1 MIFSPI
7 AILVHGHSSIY
18 VHYPHAHTLQVTR
31 FANHS
36 KSADIEIAYNNE
48 DNYVYIFL
56 YYILL

>member
-1 MIFSPI
+1 MATASKYIHTQQP
-7 AILVHGHSSIY
+7 
-18 VHYPHAHTLQVTR
+18 TLQVTR

-36 KSADIEIAYNNE
+36 KSAADIEIAYNNG